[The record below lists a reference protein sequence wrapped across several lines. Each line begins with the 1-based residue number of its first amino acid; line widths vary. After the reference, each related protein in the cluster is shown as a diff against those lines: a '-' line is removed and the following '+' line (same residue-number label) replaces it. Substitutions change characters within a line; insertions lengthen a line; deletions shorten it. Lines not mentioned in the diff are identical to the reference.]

1 VPKNTVLYKMTLAD
15 YIKEINRG
23 WGALSPS
30 EQIKVSLR
38 FMGKYLVMVSFFDE
52 IEGQRWRM
60 N

>member
-1 VPKNTVLYKMTLAD
+1 MTLAD